1 MSPASDLAVLRA
13 FLAEFDPYLKS
24 PVVFWPLSGRLAG
37 GGEPPA
43 LTLGGLQ
50 LVRRRLAARQ
60 SQLAPADLTAYA
72 QLDSQAETWL
82 NRWPANIANKASR
95 EISSRLNVW
104 ASALDEASESPSA
117 FAENYKSTVSN
128 RAYLALLTPL
138 AGDTPDAA
146 PALAKLSALDGR
158 LRRLI
163 IPGDF
168 VWEAD
173 LAPAFDRD
181 EFWFLYGKPQL
192 KK

>member
-1 MSPASDLAVLRA
+1 MPPASDLAVLGT
-13 FLAEFDPYLKS
+13 FLADFDPYLKS
-24 PVVFWPLSGRLAG
+24 PVVFWPISGRLAG

-50 LVRRRLAARQ
+50 LIRRRLAARQ
-60 SQLAPADLTAYA
+60 SQLSPADLTAYA

-82 NRWPANIANKASR
+82 NRWPANIAHKASR

-117 FAENYKSTVSN
+117 FAENYKSAVSN
-128 RAYLALLTPL
+128 RVYLALLAPL
-138 AGDTPDAA
+138 AGDAPDAA
-146 PALAKLSALDGR
+146 RALAKLSALDGR

-163 IPGDF
+163 TPGGF

-173 LAPAFDRD
+173 LASAFDRD